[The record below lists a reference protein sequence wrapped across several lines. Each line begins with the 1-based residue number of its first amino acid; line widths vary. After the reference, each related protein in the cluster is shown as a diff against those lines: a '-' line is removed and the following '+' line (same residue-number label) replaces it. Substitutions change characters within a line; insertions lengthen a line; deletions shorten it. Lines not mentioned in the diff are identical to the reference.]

1 MNSHY
6 KLSKTI
12 LWTPILMLAIAQSGS
27 VQGASFWYAPNGG
40 LSAPPGTFL
49 DGVSEDVLEDYDAF
63 VTGTSSDLDNYSEV
77 HSFNVTNSAAL
88 IVQEG
93 GGASN
98 AGNKAKI
105 IQRDGARNTALVT
118 QSGRGN
124 TAYISQDGSDNA
136 AYIGQLGRN
145 GEALIEQNGN
155 NNLALVGQANLG
167 FASSQ
172 LSISQQ
178 RDNNIAVVAGAGA
191 ANLGISQDGGDS
203 AIINASAS
211 MRVYINQAN

>member
-98 AGNKAKI
+98 AAIKP
-105 IQRDGARNTALVT
+105 RLFREMALEIRR
-118 QSGRGN
+118 SSP
-124 TAYISQDGSDNA
+124 SQD
-136 AYIGQLGRN
+136 
-145 GEALIEQNGN
+145 EAIRLIS
-155 NNLALVGQANLG
+155 LKMVATMRP
-167 FASSQ
+167 
-172 LSISQQ
+172 ISVSWVETV
-178 RDNNIAVVAGAGA
+178 RH
-191 ANLGISQDGGDS
+191 
-203 AIINASAS
+203 
-211 MRVYINQAN
+211 